1 MRKTLLSL
9 LSVLILATVALAQS
23 TPYSTSVFSTTFNGP
38 VTTQQSG
45 TKGGTSTSV
54 VYLAHNESSPFVYQ
68 ALAVRTINAPGIAV
82 DQASLEVYGNDILNG
97 GLTQDDRQYITVQG
111 HIAVYV
117 NAHKTDEAGL
127 LTRRRGLTIILNA
140 RTVIMVLQEAQA
152 SNDDGGVTNWTTL
165 TGSLVINEKTCWL
178 PEGCN

>member
-1 MRKTLLSL
+1 
-9 LSVLILATVALAQS
+9 
-23 TPYSTSVFSTTFNGP
+23 
-38 VTTQQSG
+38 
-45 TKGGTSTSV
+45 
-54 VYLAHNESSPFVYQ
+54 
-68 ALAVRTINAPGIAV
+68 VRTINAPGIDV
-82 DQASLEVYGNDILNG
+82 NQASLEVYGNDILNG

-127 LTRRRGLTIILNA
+127 LTRRRGLTIILNS
-140 RTVIMVLQEAQA
+140 RTVIMILQEAQA

-178 PEGCN
+178 PEGCGN